1 MRRTG
6 RMHPFDAGLLASV
19 DSLALQQVSSL
30 MSNDMQVLGPDGE
43 VVAVVETVGGGLGR
57 MLMGSRSFV
66 VRDGADGRVLFRIE
80 DIATFGRDRMQ
91 VLDAQGLPL
100 ANLRREVAF
109 LRTSLSVEVVDG
121 TTFTVEGNLWDHDY
135 RMLVQERTIARATAE
150 WGGFM
155 NALAGRSRYRLDL
168 DPAMP
173 PVVRCAVLS
182 TAVGLDLIR
191 EKDRRRD

>member
-1 MRRTG
+1 MRHTG
-6 RMHPFDAGLLASV
+6 RMHAFDAGLLASV

-66 VRDGADGRVLFRIE
+66 VRDGADGRVLLRIE

-91 VLDAQGLPL
+91 ILDAEGLPL

-109 LRTSLSVEVVDG
+109 FRTSVSVEVVDG
-121 TTFTVEGNLWDHDY
+121 TAFTVEGNLWDHDY
-135 RMLVQERTIARATAE
+135 RMLAGDREIARATAE

-155 NALAGRSRYRLDL
+155 KALAGLSRYRLAL

-173 PVVRCAVLS
+173 PVVRCAVLG

>member
-1 MRRTG
+1 MRHTG
-6 RMHPFDAGLLASV
+6 RMNAYDAGLLASV
-19 DSLALQQVSSL
+19 DTLTLQQVTTV
-30 MSNDMQVLGPDGE
+30 MANDMQVLGPQGE

-66 VRDGADGRVLFRIE
+66 MRDGADGRPLFRLE

-91 VLDAQGLPL
+91 VLDAEGLPL
-100 ANLRREVAF
+100 ANLRREVTF
-109 LRTSLSVEVVDG
+109 LRTSLSVQVVDG
-121 TTFTVEGNLWDHDY
+121 TAFTVEGNLWDHDY
-135 RMLVQERTIARATAE
+135 RMLAGEREIARATAE

-173 PVVRCAVLS
+173 PVVRCAVLG
-182 TAVGLDLIR
+182 TAVALDLIR
-191 EKDRRRD
+191 EKDRRKE